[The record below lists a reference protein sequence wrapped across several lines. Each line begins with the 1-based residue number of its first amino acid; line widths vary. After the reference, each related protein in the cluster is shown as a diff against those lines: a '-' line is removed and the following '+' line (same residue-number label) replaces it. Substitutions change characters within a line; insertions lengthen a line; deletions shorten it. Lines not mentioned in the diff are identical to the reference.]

1 MSMEISTSTWAQI
14 IKILISTLIKPIQ
27 HPVPQHQSVAR
38 SPHLLSVLLYQ
49 NSRIVDCRVYVT
61 SSGLI

>member
-1 MSMEISTSTWAQI
+1 MTMEIFIWVQV
-14 IKILISTLIKPIQ
+14 IKMLISTLIKPIQ

-61 SSGLI
+61 SAGLI

>member
-1 MSMEISTSTWAQI
+1 MTMEIFIWVQV
-14 IKILISTLIKPIQ
+14 IKMLISTLIKPIQ

-49 NSRIVDCRVYVT
+49 NSSIVDCRVYVT

>member
-1 MSMEISTSTWAQI
+1 MTMEIFIWVQV
-14 IKILISTLIKPIQ
+14 IKILISTLIKHIQ

-61 SSGLI
+61 SAGLI